1 MVFTR
6 KLAGRKKYRSR
17 NSVDDLS
24 PMVIS
29 AGSDRYPQVGFGPA
43 NFRVARIPSKAP
55 TLRFG
60 DNA

>member
-1 MVFTR
+1 
-6 KLAGRKKYRSR
+6 
-17 NSVDDLS
+17 
-24 PMVIS
+24 MVIS

-60 DNA
+60 DNASKRRGKLVRGRSGDQFTGSSPQ